1 VITRRRIV
9 FATGA
14 SVLAAPLAPFAQPQQ
29 AKVHRIGLLGAETPA
44 VQADRMEAL
53 RAGLRDLGYVE
64 GKNFVIEQRWAEGK
78 YDRLSGLAAEL
89 ARLKPDVLVTFG
101 QKAAVAGKGATT
113 TIPIVVPVSSD
124 AVRTGLAATLS
135 RPGGN
140 ITGSSF
146 FGPELIGKRLELLKE
161 IAPRITQAGLL
172 LNPADTGDLLSRE
185 ALGAAAKLLKLST
198 QSFEVRAANEIES
211 AFAAMVKRRI
221 DAIVVSTDTLFA
233 SNYKAIGNLAAK
245 NRLPSASGFK
255 EFAEAGGLIS
265 YGVNLLELYRHAAVF
280 VDKILR
286 GTKPGDIP
294 FEQPTR
300 FEMVVNMNTARAL
313 GIKIPN
319 SILVRAEKVIE

>member
-1 VITRRRIV
+1 MNNRRKLLV
-9 FATGA
+9 ALGAGAFATPIC
-14 SVLAAPLAPFAQPQQ
+14 LFAQQQQ
-29 AKVHRIGLLGAETPA
+29 ARVHRIGLLGAETPA

-53 RAGLRDLGYVE
+53 RAGLRDLGYAE
-64 GKNFVIEQRWAEGK
+64 GKNIVIEQRWAEGK
-78 YDRLSGLAAEL
+78 YDRLPGLAAEL

-124 AVRTGLAATLS
+124 AIRTDLAATLS

-146 FGPELIGKRLELLKE
+146 FGPELVVKRLELLRE
-161 IAPRITQAGLL
+161 IAPRITRVGLL

-185 ALGAAAKLLKLST
+185 ALGAAAKSLKLSVR
-198 QSFEVRAANEIES
+198 SFEVRAADELENNFS
-211 AFAAMVKRRI
+211 AMVKGRI
-221 DAIVVSTDTLFA
+221 EAIVVSTDTLFFA
-233 SNYKAIGNLAAK
+233 NYKTIGNLATT
-245 NRLPSASGFK
+245 NHLPSASGFK
-255 EFAEAGGLIS
+255 EFVEAGGLIS

-286 GTKPGDIP
+286 GGKPGDIP

-300 FEMVVNMNTARAL
+300 FELVVNIKTAKAL
-313 GIKIPN
+313 GVKIPN
-319 SILVRAEKVIE
+319 SIMVRADKVIE